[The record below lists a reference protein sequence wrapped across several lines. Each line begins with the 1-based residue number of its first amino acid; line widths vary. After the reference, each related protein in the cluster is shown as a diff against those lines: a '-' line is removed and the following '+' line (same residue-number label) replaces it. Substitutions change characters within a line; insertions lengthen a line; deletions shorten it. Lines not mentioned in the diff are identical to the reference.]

1 MFRTLCVRGL
11 ILILLFV
18 LGAPLASAAGSREPE
33 GLSVR
38 GVVSALWQTLTDLA
52 SLLTSEDGGGGST
65 TTDDGGPIMDPN
77 GKPKGP

>member
-11 ILILLFV
+11 ILIFLLV

-38 GVVSALWQTLTDLA
+38 SVVSALWNALVGLIPG
-52 SLLTSEDGGGGST
+52 EDGTDPADGGS
-65 TTDDGGPIMDPN
+65 DPNSGPHMDPN
-77 GKPKGP
+77 GNPTGP